1 MNMKKLFE
9 QSMWDLLERKSIGNI
24 TVNMLVEQVGSC
36 KGTFYKYYLD
46 KFDLCCAC
54 LKNRLYDGIN
64 TDGGFEEFCASAL
77 DLFRQN
83 ATVVRHAFDSDEIN
97 SVRHY
102 HEQLTAEILYSVTG
116 ISADGTTNAERVCVE
131 SYARN
136 VTTMTVDWLC
146 RNCKESAAD
155 LLSYIT
161 AVAPHRISERIY
173 EKTGGGALLKNKSAA
188 KAGKA
193 AVILTSVCDG
203 QEVVYVTADYI
214 GDKQNGKAVCIGYTV
229 AAR

>member
-1 MNMKKLFE
+1 MY
-9 QSMWDLLERKSIGNI
+9 
-24 TVNMLVEQVGSC
+24 
-36 KGTFYKYYLD
+36 GTFYKYYLD

-116 ISADGTTNAERVCVE
+116 ISADGATNAERVCVE

-173 EKTGGGALLKNKSAA
+173 EKTGGGGGAPKKKICGKGRQSRSYTHERVRR
-188 KAGKA
+188 AGSR
-193 AVILTSVCDG
+193 VR
-203 QEVVYVTADYI
+203 
-214 GDKQNGKAVCIGYTV
+214 NGGLH
-229 AAR
+229 RR